1 MRYTGRPMIRRAA
14 FAAGMAAFS
23 IYAQAPGGRAGTPQ
37 PPPNAKQSA
46 PFDITGYWMSL
57 ITEDWRYR
65 MLTPPKGDFAGVPL
79 NREALKIAN
88 SWDPASDDA
97 AGQQCRGYGAPII
110 MRLPGRLH
118 IFWQDDQTLKVEADA
133 GTQSRLFYF
142 GTPRSQGGDWQG
154 VSQASWEFMPPPI
167 AATDGGRTGL
177 GRVDK
182 QAGSLKVVTTKFRPG
197 YLRKNGVPY
206 SADAV
211 VTEYYDR
218 VSEPNGDSHL
228 VITTRVEDPT
238 YLTQPFLM
246 SSHFEKQVDAS
257 GWNPTPCLVK

>member
-1 MRYTGRPMIRRAA
+1 
-14 FAAGMAAFS
+14 
-23 IYAQAPGGRAGTPQ
+23 
-37 PPPNAKQSA
+37 
-46 PFDITGYWMSL
+46 MSL

-97 AGQQCRGYGAPII
+97 AGQQCRGYGAPVI

-118 IFWQDDQTLKVEADA
+118 ISWQDDQTLKVETDS
-133 GTQSRLFYF
+133 GTQTRLFYF

-182 QAGSLKVVTTKFRPG
+182 QAGSLKVVTTKFRRG
-197 YLRKNGVPY
+197 CLRKNGVPY

-218 VSEPNGDSHL
+218 LSEPNGDFHL
-228 VITTRVEDPT
+228 GGHHP
-238 YLTQPFLM
+238 
-246 SSHFEKQVDAS
+246 S
-257 GWNPTPCLVK
+257 GGPYVPHAALPNGFAFRETG